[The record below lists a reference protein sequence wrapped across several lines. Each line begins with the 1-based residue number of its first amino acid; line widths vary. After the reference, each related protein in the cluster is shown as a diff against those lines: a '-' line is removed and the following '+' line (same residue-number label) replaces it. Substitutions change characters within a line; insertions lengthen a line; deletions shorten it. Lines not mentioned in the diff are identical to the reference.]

1 MSSPGLVVLS
11 LRRNQS
17 FPAVTAEIRV
27 HEVAMATKHSERI
40 NFGKIKEV
48 IAPPNLIEIQL
59 DSYREFLQ
67 SDISPSKRRNLGL
80 QAVFTEVF
88 PIESYDGKTVLDF
101 HTYDIQEPKI
111 DWLECLREGLTY
123 GAPLYVTF
131 LLKEEKGTK
140 EEKVFMGE
148 IPLMTPQGTF
158 VINGAE
164 RVIVSQLHR
173 SPGLA
178 FETTQHPNG
187 KTLHSFR
194 IIPDRGSWYEA
205 QFDTSDL
212 LYVYLDRKKRRRKF
226 LTTTFFRALFTLTEA
241 KFDADPKTSP
251 EKLGGD
257 GDILNLF
264 YSIKE
269 VSVKEAEKLEEIQ
282 NLVLVEDA
290 LDLDKGIVVAR
301 AFEPLSK
308 AVVKQIAE
316 LGVNKIRVVDTSVDD
331 GIVIKCLKKDPTK
344 NAEEALKDIYRRLRP
359 GDPPT
364 AANAKALIK
373 RLFFDAKRY
382 DLGRVGRY
390 KINQKLNFKDN
401 GEDRILRGRDLL
413 EATKYLLRLKKGE
426 GSVDDIDHLGSRR
439 IRTVGELLAN
449 QCRVGL
455 ARTER
460 LVKERMTLFDQS
472 LDTMTPQKLIN
483 PKALSAVVRDF
494 FGRSQLS
501 QFMDQINPLAELT
514 HKRRLSALGPGGLS
528 RDRAGFEVRD
538 VHPSHYGRIC
548 PIETP
553 EGPNIGLIAS
563 LATYARV
570 NDFGFIETP
579 YRKAEGGRVT
589 GQLDYLTGDREE
601 GFIIAQANSLLDDKG
616 RFIGDRVTCRCK
628 GDFID
633 VDPDRVDYMDVSP
646 KQLVSVAAGL
656 IPFLEHDDANRA
668 LMGSNMQRQGVPLL
682 VTEAPLV
689 ATGLEGRVAQDS
701 RAVIVAEESGKVASV
716 NGSQIIITKDGK
728 IPEGKKRLRH
738 APEDG
743 VWIYPVRK
751 FMRSN
756 AATCI
761 NQKILVAK
769 GESVKKGQVLADG
782 PCTQGGELA
791 LGRNVLVAFMP
802 WNGYN
807 FEDAILISE
816 KIVKDDIFT
825 SIHIDEFEVV
835 ARDTKL
841 GPEEITRDI
850 PNLGDEALKNLGM
863 DGVIRV
869 GAEVKPGD
877 ILVGKITPKSET
889 ELAPE
894 ERLLRAIFG
903 EKAADVKDTSLK
915 VPSGTYGIVMDV
927 KVSSKKENEKG
938 IMKEPKDAPKKVAK
952 EIEDGFKQKR
962 TELLDQLTEA
972 LSNILLGEKIPLD
985 VVNSETGEIIIPANR
1000 KITKTLLKKLADVY
1014 DRIEIDPSPIRNKI
1028 NEIISQ
1034 FKKKFDELQS
1044 QHDEEMDRVEAGE
1057 ELDSGIVKQ
1066 VKVYVASKRKLSV
1079 GDKMAGRHGNK
1090 GVVAK
1095 IVPEEDMPFLED
1107 GTPVEIVLNPLGVPS
1122 RMNVGQLLETHLGW
1136 ACRLLGIRIA
1146 TPVFDGIKEKE
1157 IRGYLKEAKLP
1168 EHGKVHLHDGRTG
1181 ERFDQ
1186 EIVVGYI
1193 YMLKLGHLVADK
1205 IHARAVG
1212 PYSLVTQQPL
1222 GGKAQYGGQRFGE
1235 MEVWAMEAYGAAY
1248 MLQELLTVKS
1258 DDVQGRTRIYESIVK
1273 GDNSL
1278 EAGVPESFNVL
1289 VKEMQS
1295 LGLDVTVGYNNP
1307 ADAPQTTANALA
1319 ALA

>member
-1 MSSPGLVVLS
+1 MPS
-11 LRRNQS
+11 
-17 FPAVTAEIRV
+17 RV
-27 HEVAMATKHSERI
+27 AERI

-48 IAPPNLIEIQL
+48 ITPPNLIEIQIN
-59 DSYREFLQ
+59 SYVEFLQ
-67 SDISPSKRRNLGL
+67 AGVSLSKRKPLGL
-80 QAVFTEVF
+80 QAVFKEVF
-88 PIESYDGKTVLDF
+88 PIASYDGKTELDY
-101 HTYDIQEPKI
+101 HSYEIGEPKQ
-111 DWLECLREGLTY
+111 DWLECLREGITY
-123 GAPLYVTF
+123 GAPLHVTF
-131 LLKEEKGTK
+131 QLKDEKGTK
-140 EEKVFMGE
+140 EETVFMGE
-148 IPLMTPQGTF
+148 LPLMTPQGTF

-173 SPGLA
+173 SPGIA
-178 FETTQHPNG
+178 FEATQHPNG

-226 LTTTFFRALFTLTEA
+226 LTTTFFRALGYGSDSDILKLYYEIEEISVKA
-241 KFDADPKTSP
+241 AENLEDIQNKVLIEDAIDP
-251 EKLGGD
+251 EK
-257 GDILNLF
+257 
-264 YSIKE
+264 S
-269 VSVKEAEKLEEIQ
+269 
-282 NLVLVEDA
+282 
-290 LDLDKGIVVAR
+290 IVVAR

-308 AVVKQIAE
+308 AVVKLIAE
-316 LGVNKIRVVDTSVDD
+316 LGTAKIRVVDTTADD
-331 GIVIKCLKKDPTK
+331 GIIIKCLKKDPTK
-344 NAEEALKDIYRRLRP
+344 NEEEALKDIYRRLRP

-364 AANAKALIK
+364 AANARALIK
-373 RLFFDAKRY
+373 RLFFDPKRY

-390 KINQKLNFKDN
+390 KINQKLGLKDN
-401 GEDRILRGRDLL
+401 DSRILTKEDLVA
-413 EATKYLLRLKKGE
+413 ATKYLLRLKKGE
-426 GSVDDIDHLGSRR
+426 GSLDDIDHLGSRR
-439 IRTVGELLAN
+439 VRTVGELLAN

-460 LVKERMTLFDQS
+460 LVKERMTLFDQGVEA
-472 LDTMTPQKLIN
+472 MTPQKLIN

-563 LATYARV
+563 LATFARV

-579 YRKAEGGRVT
+579 YRKVEKGRVT
-589 GQLDYLTGDREE
+589 THLEYLTADREE
-601 GFIIAQANSLLDDKG
+601 AFIIAQANAQIDDRG
-616 RFIGDRVTCRCK
+616 NFLSDRVTCRCK

-633 VDPDRVDYMDVSP
+633 VEPTRVDYMDVSP

-668 LMGSNMQRQGVPLL
+668 LMGSNMQRQAVPLI
-682 VTEAPLV
+682 VTDAPLV
-689 ATGLEGRVAQDS
+689 ATGLEERVARDS
-701 RAVIVAEESGKVASV
+701 RAVIAAEENGKVASV
-716 NGSQIIITKDGK
+716 TGNQIIITKDGK
-728 IPEGKKRLRH
+728 VPEGKKKIRN
-738 APEDG
+738 APEEG
-743 VWIYPVRK
+743 VYVYHVRK

-761 NQKILVAK
+761 NQKILVGK
-769 GESVKKGQVLADG
+769 GDTVKKGQIIADG
-782 PCTQGGELA
+782 PCTAGGELA
-791 LGRNVLVAFMP
+791 LGCNVLVAFMP

-816 KIVKDDIFT
+816 RIVKDDVFT
-825 SIHIDEFEVV
+825 SIHIEEFEVS

-850 PNLGDEALKNLGM
+850 PNLGEEALKNLGL
-863 DGVIRV
+863 DGVIRI

-927 KVSSKKENEKG
+927 KVSAKKESDKNSSKVSPTE
-938 IMKEPKDAPKKVAK
+938 AKKHAK
-952 EIEDGFKQKR
+952 QIEDEHRSK
-962 TELLDQLTEA
+962 TEELREQLTEA

-1000 KITKTLLKKLADVY
+1000 KITKTLLRKLAGVY

-1028 NEIISQ
+1028 NEIIGS
-1034 FKKKFDELQS
+1034 FKKKFDDLQM
-1044 QHDEEMDRVEAGE
+1044 QHDEEMERLEAGDE
-1057 ELDSGIVKQ
+1057 VDTGIIKS
-1066 VKVYVASKRKLSV
+1066 VKVYIASKRKLSV

-1095 IVPEEDMPFLED
+1095 IVPEEDMPFLSE
-1107 GTPVEIVLNPLGVPS
+1107 GTPVDIVLNPLGVPS
-1122 RMNVGQLLETHLGW
+1122 RMNVGQVLETHLGW
-1136 ACRLLGIRIA
+1136 AARLLGLRFA

-1157 IRGYLKEAKLP
+1157 IRNYLKEAKLP
-1168 EHGKVHLHDGRTG
+1168 DNGKTHLYDGRTG
-1181 ERFDQ
+1181 EPFDQ

-1193 YMLKLGHLVADK
+1193 YMMKLGHLVADK

-1248 MLQELLTVKS
+1248 TLQELLTVKS

-1273 GDNSL
+1273 GDNAL

-1295 LGLDVTVGYNNP
+1295 LGLDVKVGYSNP
-1307 ADAPQTTANALA
+1307 VDQQAQQTTALTALG
-1319 ALA
+1319 

>member
-1 MSSPGLVVLS
+1 V
-11 LRRNQS
+11 
-17 FPAVTAEIRV
+17 
-27 HEVAMATKHSERI
+27 
-40 NFGKIKEV
+40 
-48 IAPPNLIEIQL
+48 
-59 DSYREFLQ
+59 
-67 SDISPSKRRNLGL
+67 
-80 QAVFTEVF
+80 
-88 PIESYDGKTVLDF
+88 
-101 HTYDIQEPKI
+101 

-148 IPLMTPQGTF
+148 LPLMTPQGTF

-178 FETTQHPNG
+178 FEATQHPNG
-187 KTLHSFR
+187 KMLHSFR

-226 LTTTFFRALFTLTEA
+226 LTTTFFRALSFLESEGKGKEA
-241 KFDADPKTSP
+241 A
-251 EKLGGD
+251 EKALHRGTD
-257 GDILNLF
+257 EEILKLF
-264 YSIKE
+264 YE
-269 VSVKEAEKLEEIQ
+269 VEEMSVKEAEKRDDLA
-282 NLVLVEDA
+282 NKVLIEDA
-290 LDLDKGIVVAR
+290 MDKEKDLVVVR

-316 LGVNKIRVVDTSVDD
+316 LGVTKIKVVDTSADE
-331 GIVIKCLKKDPTK
+331 GIVIKCMKKDPAK
-344 NAEEALKDIYRRLRP
+344 NEEEALKDIYRRLRP

-364 AANAKALIK
+364 AANARALIK
-373 RLFFDAKRY
+373 RLFFDSKRY

-390 KINQKLNFKDN
+390 KINQKLGIKGGDS
-401 GEDRILRGRDLL
+401 RILTKDDLVA
-413 EATKYLLRLKKGE
+413 ATKYLLRLKKGE
-426 GSVDDIDHLGSRR
+426 GSLDDIDHLGSRR
-439 IRTVGELLAN
+439 VRTVGELLAN

-460 LVKERMTLFDQS
+460 LVKERMTLFDQGVE
-472 LDTMTPQKLIN
+472 TMSPQKLIN
-483 PKALSAVVRDF
+483 PKALSAVIRDF

-548 PIETP
+548 PVETP

-563 LATYARV
+563 LATFARI
-570 NDFGFIETP
+570 NDFGFLETP
-579 YRKAEGGRVT
+579 YRKVDNGKVSNH
-589 GQLDYLTGDREE
+589 LDYLTADREE
-601 GFIIAQANSLLDDKG
+601 SYVIAQANTPLKESG
-616 RFIGDRVTCRCK
+616 AFAVDRAVCRGK

-633 VDPDRVDYMDVSP
+633 VEPAHVNYMDVSP
-646 KQLVSVAAGL
+646 KQLVSVAASL

-668 LMGSNMQRQGVPLL
+668 LMGSNMQRQAVPLL

-689 ATGLEGRVAQDS
+689 ATGLEERVARDS
-701 RAVIVAEESGKVASV
+701 RAVIVAEEGGKVASV
-716 NGSQIIITKDGK
+716 AGTQIIVTEDGK
-728 IPEGKKRLRH
+728 LPETKKKIRTDAAKGIH
-738 APEDG
+738 VYE
-743 VWIYPVRK
+743 VRK

-761 NQKILVAK
+761 NQKILVKK
-769 GESVKKGQVLADG
+769 GDAIKKGQVIADG

-816 KIVKDDIFT
+816 RIVKEDVFT
-825 SIHIDEFEVV
+825 SIHIDEFEVG

-850 PNLGDEALKNLGM
+850 PNLGDEALKNLGP

-927 KVSSKKENEKG
+927 KVSSKKESDRETRAVATEEKRHS
-938 IMKEPKDAPKKVAK
+938 KEVEEDHKKKSEELK
-952 EIEDGFKQKR
+952 E
-962 TELLDQLTEA
+962 QLTEA

-1000 KITKTLLKKLADVY
+1000 KITKTLLRKLAGVY

-1028 NEIISQ
+1028 NEIIGS
-1034 FKKKFDELQS
+1034 FKKKFDDLQM
-1044 QHDEEMDRVEAGE
+1044 QYDEEVERAESGE
-1057 ELDSGIVKQ
+1057 GVDSGVVKS
-1066 VKVYVASKRKLSV
+1066 VKVYIASKRKLSV

-1095 IVPEEDMPFLED
+1095 IVAEEDMPFLEN
-1107 GTPVEIVLNPLGVPS
+1107 GTPVDIVLNPLGVPS
-1122 RMNVGQLLETHLGW
+1122 RMNVGQVLETHLGW
-1136 ACRLLGIRIA
+1136 AARLLGLRFA

-1157 IRGYLKEAKLP
+1157 IRGYLKEAGLP
-1168 EHGKVHLHDGRTG
+1168 EHAKTRLFDGRSG
-1181 ERFDQ
+1181 EAFDQ
-1186 EIVVGYI
+1186 EIVVGFI
-1193 YMLKLGHLVADK
+1193 YMMKLGHLVADK

-1248 MLQELLTVKS
+1248 TLQELLTVKS

-1278 EAGVPESFNVL
+1278 EAGIPESFNVL

-1295 LGLDVTVGYNNP
+1295 LGLDVKVGYSNP
-1307 ADAPQTTANALA
+1307 VDQPQEPITALTAV
-1319 ALA
+1319 

>member
-1 MSSPGLVVLS
+1 MPS
-11 LRRNQS
+11 R
-17 FPAVTAEIRV
+17 
-27 HEVAMATKHSERI
+27 ATERI
-40 NFGKIKEV
+40 NFGKIKEI
-48 IAPPNLIEIQL
+48 IAPPNLIELQTN
-59 DSYREFLQ
+59 SYKEFLQ
-67 SDISPSKRRNLGL
+67 LEIAPSRRKNTGL
-80 QAVFTEVF
+80 QAVFKEVF
-88 PIESYDGKTVLDF
+88 PIESYDGKCVLDY
-101 HTYDIQEPKI
+101 HSYEIGEPKQ
-111 DWLECLREGLTY
+111 DWLECLREGITY

-148 IPLMTPQGTF
+148 LPLMTPQGTF

-178 FETTQHPNG
+178 FEATQHPNG

-205 QFDTSDL
+205 QFDTSDM

-226 LTTTFFRALFTLTEA
+226 LTTTFFRALAFLDSEGTT
-241 KFDADPKTSP
+241 KTSK
-251 EKLGGD
+251 EDSKKRGTD
-257 GDILNLF
+257 EEILKLF
-264 YSIKE
+264 YDME
-269 VSVKEAEKLEEIQ
+269 ELSVKEAEKLEDIG
-282 NLVLVEDA
+282 NKVLVEDA
-290 LDLDKGIVVAR
+290 VDPDKGIVVAR

-331 GIVIKCLKKDPTK
+331 GIVIKCMKKDPTK
-344 NAEEALKDIYRRLRP
+344 DEEEALKDIYRRLRP

-364 AANAKALIK
+364 AANARALIK
-373 RLFFDAKRY
+373 RLFFDPKRY

-390 KINQKLNFKDN
+390 KINQKLGIKD
-401 GEDRILRGRDLL
+401 ETDSRILTKEDLVA
-413 EATKYLLRLKKGE
+413 ATKYLLRLKKGE
-426 GSVDDIDHLGSRR
+426 GSLDDIDHLGSRR

-460 LVKERMTLFDQS
+460 LVKERMTLFDQGMES
-472 LDTMTPQKLIN
+472 MTPQKLIN
-483 PKALSAVVRDF
+483 PKALSAVIRDF

-548 PIETP
+548 PVETP

-563 LATYARV
+563 LATFARV
-570 NDFGFIETP
+570 NDFGFLETP
-579 YRKAEGGRVT
+579 YRKVEKGRVSNT
-589 GQLDYLTGDREE
+589 IDYLTADREE
-601 GFIIAQANSLLDDKG
+601 QFIVAQANAVIDDKG
-616 RFIGDRVTCRCK
+616 NFQTARVLCRSK
-628 GDFID
+628 GDFVD
-633 VDPDRVDYMDVSP
+633 VEPARVDYMDVSP
-646 KQLVSVAAGL
+646 KQLVSVAASL

-668 LMGSNMQRQGVPLL
+668 LMGSNMQRQAVPLL
-682 VTEAPLV
+682 ITEAPLV
-689 ATGLEGRVAQDS
+689 ATGLEDRVARDS
-701 RAVIVAEESGKVASV
+701 RAVVISEASGKVASV
-716 NGSQIIITKDGK
+716 NGNQIIITEDGK
-728 IPEGKKRLRH
+728 LPESKKKLRH
-738 APEDG
+738 DPANG
-743 VWIYPVRK
+743 VHVYPIRK

-761 NQKILVAK
+761 NQKILVQK
-769 GESVKKGQVLADG
+769 GDAVKAGQVIADG

-791 LGRNVLVAFMP
+791 LGRNALVAFMP

-816 KIVKDDIFT
+816 RIVKDDVFT
-825 SIHIDEFEVV
+825 SIHIDEFEVG

-850 PNLGDEALKNLGM
+850 PNLGDEALKNLGV

-927 KVSSKKENEKG
+927 KVSSKKEREV
-938 IMKEPKDAPKKVAK
+938 EKVAAPTGDAK
-952 EIEDGFKQKR
+952 KAAKQVQDEHKQK
-962 TELLDQLTEA
+962 TEELRDQLTEA

-1000 KITKTLLKKLADVY
+1000 KITKTLLRKLAQVY

-1028 NEIISQ
+1028 NEIIGT
-1034 FKKKFDELQS
+1034 FKKKFDDLQM
-1044 QHDEEMDRVEAGE
+1044 QHDEAMEQAESGE
-1057 ELDSGIVKQ
+1057 EVDVGIIKQ

-1107 GTPVEIVLNPLGVPS
+1107 GTPVDIVLNPLGVPS
-1122 RMNVGQLLETHLGW
+1122 RMNVGQVLETHLGW
-1136 ACRLLGIRIA
+1136 AARLLGLKFA

-1157 IRGYLKEAKLP
+1157 IRGYLKQAGLP
-1168 EHGKVHLHDGRTG
+1168 EHAKIKLYDGRTG
-1181 ERFDQ
+1181 ESFDQ
-1186 EIVVGYI
+1186 EVVVGYI
-1193 YMLKLGHLVADK
+1193 YMMKLGHLVADK

-1235 MEVWAMEAYGAAY
+1235 MEVWAMEAYGSAY
-1248 MLQELLTVKS
+1248 TLQELLTVKS

-1273 GDNSL
+1273 GDNCL
-1278 EAGVPESFNVL
+1278 EAGIPESFNVL

-1295 LGLDVTVGYNNP
+1295 LGMDVKVGYTNP
-1307 ADAPQTTANALA
+1307 AEQPSTPQTTLANLGV
-1319 ALA
+1319 

>member
-1 MSSPGLVVLS
+1 MPH
-11 LRRNQS
+11 
-17 FPAVTAEIRV
+17 TA
-27 HEVAMATKHSERI
+27 TERL

-59 DSYREFLQ
+59 DSYKEFLQ
-67 SDISPSKRRNLGL
+67 AEISPSKRKNTGL

-101 HTYDIQEPKI
+101 HSYDIQEPKI

-187 KTLHSFR
+187 KMLHSFR

-205 QFDTSDL
+205 QFDTNDL

-226 LTTTFFRALFTLTEA
+226 LTTTFFRALFAIPEA
-241 KFDADPKTSP
+241 KLHPKSEGKIDPEQVGK
-251 EKLGGD
+251 D
-257 GDILNLF
+257 GEILNLF
-264 YSIKE
+264 YKIE
-269 VSVKEAEKLEEIQ
+269 DLTVKEAEKLEEIG
-282 NLVLVEDA
+282 NKVLVEDA
-290 LDLDKGIVVAR
+290 VDLDKGIVVAR

-308 AVVKQIAE
+308 AVVKQIAD
-316 LGVNKIRVVDTSVDD
+316 LGVTKIRVVDTSVDE

-344 NAEEALKDIYRRLRP
+344 NGDEALKDIYRRLRP

-364 AANAKALIK
+364 ATNAKALIK

-390 KINQKLNFKDN
+390 KINQKLNFTEGDS
-401 GEDRILRGRDLL
+401 RILTGKDLL
-413 EATKYLLRLKKGE
+413 EATKYLLKLKRGE

-472 LDTMTPQKLIN
+472 MDTMTPQKLIN

-563 LATYARV
+563 LATFARV
-570 NDFGFIETP
+570 NEYGFIETP
-579 YRKAEGGRVT
+579 YRKAVNGRVT
-589 GQLDYLTGDREE
+589 DQLDYLTGDREE
-601 GFIIAQANSLLDDKG
+601 GYIIAQANAQIDEKG
-616 RFIGDRVTCRCK
+616 RFVTEKVTCRQK

-633 VDPDRVDYMDVSP
+633 VEPERVDYMDVSP

-682 VTEAPLV
+682 VTEAPFV
-689 ATGLEGRVAQDS
+689 ATGLEERVARDS
-701 RAVIVAEESGKVASV
+701 RAVIVAEEAGKVASV
-716 NGSQIIITKDGK
+716 GGSSIIITKDGK
-728 IPEGKKRLRH
+728 LPEGKKKIKH

-743 VWIYPVRK
+743 IYVYQVRK

-761 NQKILVAK
+761 NQKILVSK
-769 GESVKKGQVLADG
+769 GDHVKKGQVIADG

-791 LGRNVLVAFMP
+791 IGRNVLVAFMP

-825 SIHIDEFEVV
+825 SIHIDEFECI

-850 PNLGDEALKNLGM
+850 PNLGEEALKNLGL

-927 KVSSKKENEKG
+927 KVSAKADGAKG
-938 IMKEPKDAPKKVAK
+938 IKMPRDEKDAPKKAQK
-952 EIEDGFKQKR
+952 EIDDGFKAKKE
-962 TELLDQLTEA
+962 ELLDQLTEA

-1000 KITKTLLKKLADVY
+1000 KITKTLLKKLATVY

-1028 NEIISQ
+1028 NEIIGQ
-1034 FKKKFDELQS
+1034 FKKKFDDLES
-1044 QHDEEMDRVEAGE
+1044 QHSEEVERAEAGE
-1057 ELDSGIVKQ
+1057 DVDGGVVKQ

-1095 IVPEEDMPFLED
+1095 IVPEEDMPFLAD
-1107 GTPVEIVLNPLGVPS
+1107 GTPVQIVLNPLGVPS

-1136 ACRLLGIRIA
+1136 ACKMLGIKIA

-1157 IRGYLKEAKLP
+1157 IRGYLKQAVDNQKKAHQPNLVG
-1168 EHGKVHLHDGRTG
+1168 EHGKAQLFDGRTG
-1181 ERFDQ
+1181 EPFDQ
-1186 EIVVGYI
+1186 EVVVGYI

-1248 MLQELLTVKS
+1248 TLQELLTVKS

-1278 EAGVPESFNVL
+1278 EAGIPESFNVL

-1295 LGLDVTVGYNNP
+1295 LGLDVNVGYNNP
-1307 ADAPQTTANALA
+1307 ADAPNHGGNALA
-1319 ALA
+1319 AL

>member
-1 MSSPGLVVLS
+1 
-11 LRRNQS
+11 
-17 FPAVTAEIRV
+17 
-27 HEVAMATKHSERI
+27 MATKHSERI

-67 SDISPSKRRNLGL
+67 TDLSPSKRKNMGL

-88 PIESYDGKTVLDF
+88 PIASYDGKTVLDF
-101 HTYDIQEPKI
+101 HNYDIQDPKV
-111 DWLECLREGLTY
+111 DWLECLREGMTY

-131 LLKEEKGTK
+131 LLKEEAGTK

-173 SPGLA
+173 SPGIA
-178 FETTQHPNG
+178 FESTQHPNG
-187 KTLHSFR
+187 KWLHSFR

-226 LTTTFFRALFTLTEA
+226 LTTTFFRALGYGS
-241 KFDADPKTSP
+241 DA
-251 EKLGGD
+251 E
-257 GDILNLF
+257 ILSLF
-264 YSIKE
+264 YSIRE
-269 VSVKEAEKLEEIQ
+269 LNVKEAEKMDEIQ

-290 LDLDKGIVVAR
+290 EDKDKGLVVAR

-316 LGVNKIRVVDTSVDD
+316 LGTSKIRVVDTSVDD
-331 GIVIKCLKKDPTK
+331 GIIIKCLKKDPTK
-344 NAEEALKDIYRRLRP
+344 NEEEALKDIYRRLRP

-364 AANAKALIK
+364 AANARALIK
-373 RLFFDAKRY
+373 RLFFDPKRY

-390 KINQKLNFKDN
+390 KMNQKL
-401 GEDRILRGRDLL
+401 GIEDKADSRILKREDLVA
-413 EATKYLLRLKKGE
+413 ATKYLLKLKKGQ
-426 GSVDDIDHLGSRR
+426 GSLDDIDHLGSRR

-563 LATYARV
+563 LATYAKV

-579 YRKAEGGRVT
+579 YRKVKEGRVT
-589 GQLDYLTGDREE
+589 DQLDYLTGDREE
-601 GFIIAQANSLLDDKG
+601 GYIIAQANAPIDDKG
-616 RFIGDRVTCRCK
+616 KFLTDRVPCRCK

-633 VDPDRVDYMDVSP
+633 VEPEGVHYMDVSP

-689 ATGLEGRVAQDS
+689 ATGLEERVARDS
-701 RAVIVAEESGKVASV
+701 RAVIVSDEAGKVASV
-716 NGSQIIITKDGK
+716 TGDQIIVTRDGK
-728 IPEGKKRLRH
+728 IPETKKKLKH

-769 GESVKKGQVLADG
+769 GEVIKKGQIIADG
-782 PCTQGGELA
+782 PCTDGGELA

-850 PNLGDEALKNLGM
+850 PNLGEEALKNLGA

-915 VPSGTYGIVMDV
+915 VPSGTYGIIMDV
-927 KVSSKKENEKG
+927 KVSSKIDGQKSPKMPKAPESE
-938 IMKEPKDAPKKVAK
+938 EPKGPKEGDESFKAK
-952 EIEDGFKQKR
+952 RE
-962 TELLDQLTEA
+962 ELLDQLTEA

-985 VVNSETGEIIIPANR
+985 VINSESGEIILPANR
-1000 KITKTLLKKLADVY
+1000 KITKTLLKKLATVH
-1014 DRIEIDPSPIRNKI
+1014 DRVEIDPSPIRNKI
-1028 NEIISQ
+1028 FEIIGQ
-1034 FKKKFDELQS
+1034 FRKKFEELQT
-1044 QHDEEMDRVEAGE
+1044 QQEDEADKTDTGDDV
-1057 ELDSGIVKQ
+1057 DNGIVKQ
-1066 VKVYVASKRKLSV
+1066 VKVYIASKRKLSV

-1090 GVVAK
+1090 GVVAR
-1095 IVPEEDMPFLED
+1095 IVAEADMPFLAD

-1136 ACRLLGIRIA
+1136 ACRCLGIKIA
-1146 TPVFDGIKEKE
+1146 TPVFDGIKEKDV
-1157 IRGYLKEAKLP
+1157 RGYLKQVVDGHKKREEAVLIN
-1168 EHGKVHLHDGRTG
+1168 ENGKATLFDGRSG
-1181 ERFDQ
+1181 DAFDQ
-1186 EIVVGYI
+1186 EVVVGYI

-1222 GGKAQYGGQRFGE
+1222 GGTAQYGGQRFGA

-1278 EAGVPESFNVL
+1278 EAGIPESFNVL

-1295 LGLDVTVGYNNP
+1295 LGLDVKVGYSNP
-1307 ADAPQTTANALA
+1307 ADAPQQVANPLA
-1319 ALA
+1319 AFA

>member
-1 MSSPGLVVLS
+1 MPSRAP
-11 LRRNQS
+11 
-17 FPAVTAEIRV
+17 
-27 HEVAMATKHSERI
+27 ERI
-40 NFGKIKEV
+40 NFGKIQE
-48 IAPPNLIEIQL
+48 IITPPNLIELQTN
-59 DSYREFLQ
+59 SYAEFLQ
-67 SDISPSKRRNLGL
+67 IDVAASKRKNVGL
-80 QAVFTEVF
+80 QAVFKEVF
-88 PIESYDGKTVLDF
+88 PIESYDGKVVLDY
-101 HTYDIQEPKI
+101 HSYDIGEPKVT
-111 DWLECLREGLTY
+111 WLECLREGITF

-148 IPLMTPQGTF
+148 LPLMTPQGTF

-178 FETTQHPNG
+178 FEATQHPNG
-187 KTLHSFR
+187 KMLHSFR

-205 QFDTSDL
+205 QFDTSDM

-226 LTTTFFRALFTLTEA
+226 LTTTFFRALAFL
-241 KFDADPKTSP
+241 
-251 EKLGGD
+251 D
-257 GDILNLF
+257 GDVKKGGETDRGTDAEILKMF
-264 YSIKE
+264 YDIE
-269 VSVKEAEKLEEIQ
+269 EITVREAEKLEDIG
-282 NLVLVEDA
+282 NKVLIEDA
-290 LDLDKGIVVAR
+290 VDADKNIVVAR

-316 LGVNKIRVVDTSVDD
+316 IGISKIKVVDTTTDD
-331 GIVIKCLKKDPTK
+331 GIVIKCMKKDPTK
-344 NAEEALKDIYRRLRP
+344 NEDEALKDIYRRLRP

-364 AANAKALIK
+364 AANARALIK

-390 KINQKLNFKDN
+390 KISQKLGFKDKN
-401 GEDRILRGRDLL
+401 DSRILTKQDLIA
-413 EATKYLLRLKKGE
+413 ATKYLLRLKKGE
-426 GSVDDIDHLGSRR
+426 GSLDDIDHLGSRR

-460 LVKERMTLFDQS
+460 LVKERMTLFDQG
-472 LDTMTPQKLIN
+472 LEAMTPQKLIN
-483 PKALSAVVRDF
+483 PKALSAVIRDF

-548 PIETP
+548 PVETP

-563 LATYARV
+563 LATFARV
-570 NDFGFIETP
+570 NDFGFLETP
-579 YRKAEGGRVT
+579 YRKVEKGRVKE
-589 GQLDYLTGDREE
+589 QIDYLTADREE
-601 GFIIAQANSLLDDKG
+601 GYIIAQANAPIDDKG
-616 RFIGDRVTCRCK
+616 HFLTKTVTCRAK
-628 GDFID
+628 SDFID
-633 VDPDRVDYMDVSP
+633 VEPERVDYMDVSP
-646 KQLVSVAAGL
+646 KQLVSVAASL

-668 LMGSNMQRQGVPLL
+668 LMGSNMQRQAVPLL
-682 VTEAPLV
+682 VTETPLV
-689 ATGLEGRVAQDS
+689 ATGLEERVARDSCAVMLAEAPGRVASVSGNQI
-701 RAVIVAEESGKVASV
+701 VITE
-716 NGSQIIITKDGK
+716 DGK
-728 IPEGKKRLRH
+728 LPEGKKKLKH
-738 APEDG
+738 DPAGG
-743 VWIYPVRK
+743 VWVYPVRK

-761 NQKILVAK
+761 NQKILVEK
-769 GESVKKGQVLADG
+769 GEHVKKGQVIADG
-782 PCTQGGELA
+782 PCTKDGELA
-791 LGRNVLVAFMP
+791 LGRNVLCAFMP

-816 KIVKDDIFT
+816 HIVKEDIFT
-825 SIHIDEFEVV
+825 SIHIDEFEVG

-850 PNLGDEALKNLGM
+850 PNLGDEALKNLGP

-915 VPSGTYGIVMDV
+915 VPSGTYGIIMDV
-927 KVSSKKENEKG
+927 KVSSKKESERDKEK
-938 IMKEPKDAPKKVAK
+938 PSTTDAKKAAK
-952 EIEDGFKQKR
+952 QMQDEHRQKVD
-962 TELLDQLTEA
+962 ELREQLTEA

-1000 KITKTLLKKLADVY
+1000 KITKTLLRKLAGVY

-1028 NEIISQ
+1028 NEIISS
-1034 FKKKFDELQS
+1034 FKKKFDDLQM
-1044 QHDEEMDRVEAGE
+1044 QHSEESERAEQGDEVDVGV
-1057 ELDSGIVKQ
+1057 IKQ
-1066 VKVYVASKRKLSV
+1066 VKVYIASKRKLSV

-1090 GVVAK
+1090 GVVAR
-1095 IVPEEDMPFLED
+1095 IVPEEDMPFLAD
-1107 GTPVEIVLNPLGVPS
+1107 GTPVDIVLNPLGVPS
-1122 RMNVGQLLETHLGW
+1122 RMNVGQVLETHLGW
-1136 ACRLLGIRIA
+1136 ACNVLGLKIA
-1146 TPVFDGIKEKE
+1146 TPVFDGIKEKD
-1157 IRGYLKEAKLP
+1157 IRGYLKDAAHKQKAEVGQPLIGDHAKAMLY
-1168 EHGKVHLHDGRTG
+1168 DGRTG
-1181 ERFDQ
+1181 EAFDQ
-1186 EIVVGYI
+1186 EIVVGFI
-1193 YMLKLGHLVADK
+1193 YMMKLGHLVADK

-1248 MLQELLTVKS
+1248 TLQELLTVKS

-1273 GDNSL
+1273 GDNCL
-1278 EAGVPESFNVL
+1278 EAGIPESFNVL

-1295 LGLDVTVGYNNP
+1295 LGLDVKVGYSNP
-1307 ADAPQTTANALA
+1307 IDQPSNPQA
-1319 ALA
+1319 ALATIAS